1 LVFREEIEMIQKL
14 LLALG
19 MSMFTLLAHAAVD
32 VNRASSAELE
42 TIHGIGPAM
51 AKKILSERAR
61 GGAFKGEADLIE
73 RVPGLGPKKLE
84 RMKKSGLV
92 VSVQAIAEP
101 KRPKGPGADR
111 PQAIEGSKPLK

>member
-1 LVFREEIEMIQKL
+1 MWVAVFL
-14 LLALG
+14 LG
-19 MSMFTLLAHAAVD
+19 IGLLFPSHAAID

-73 RVPGLGPKKLE
+73 RVAGLGPKKLE

-92 VSVQAIAEP
+92 VSVQAIPEP
-101 KRPKGPGADR
+101 KRPRGPGADR
-111 PQAIEGSKPLK
+111 PQPIEGSKPLK

>member
-1 LVFREEIEMIQKL
+1 MRTAAPAFQWLQRALFSVL
-14 LLALG
+14 LTVVA
-19 MSMFTLLAHAAVD
+19 STAAAVD
-32 VNRASSAELE
+32 VNRTSSAELE
-42 TIHGIGPAM
+42 TIHGIGPTM

-92 VSVQAIAEP
+92 VSVQAITEP
-101 KRPKGPGADR
+101 KRPRGPGADR
-111 PQAIEGSKPLK
+111 PQPIEGSKPLK